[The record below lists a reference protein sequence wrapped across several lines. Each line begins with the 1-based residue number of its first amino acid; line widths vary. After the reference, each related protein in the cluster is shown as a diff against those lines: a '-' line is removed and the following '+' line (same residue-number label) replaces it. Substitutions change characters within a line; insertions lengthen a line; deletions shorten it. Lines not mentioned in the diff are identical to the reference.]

1 MYNLSKLAAGSV
13 IAATAALGGAST
25 VLADGY
31 EPKGRVVYERPSDW
45 SGVYFG
51 LSSGYQWSSINVLDP
66 LPPGALVAIP
76 GGITSDHASA
86 IVGAH
91 LGLQHQFGN
100 IVLGIEGGWS
110 STFRDRDGS
119 SEACFAPP
127 ALTFIGPGFNCSA
140 QLQDILTIGPRIGW
154 AAGHWMPYVT
164 GGYANAGYDFNVR
177 NGTLITNPLVEQAHA
192 RLNGW
197 FVGGGFEWKISP
209 GWTAGLEYRHYEFTD
224 NTVNAFTPTGVLLE
238 PARFDATTDTVT
250 ARVSWRF
257 NREVV
262 TPLK

>member
-1 MYNLSKLAAGSV
+1 MYKISKLAAGSV
-13 IAATAALGGAST
+13 IAATAALSGPSMA
-25 VLADGY
+25 LADGY
-31 EPKGRVVYERPSDW
+31 TPKGKVVYERPSDW

-51 LSSGYQWSSINVLDP
+51 LSSGYQWSSINVSDP
-66 LPPGALVAIP
+66 APPAGLVAIP
-76 GGITSDHASA
+76 GGITSDHANG

-100 IVLGIEGGWS
+100 IVLGIEGGWL

-127 ALTFIGPGFNCSA
+127 VLTFIGPGFNCTA
-140 QLQDILTIGPRIGW
+140 QLNDILTIGPRVGW

-164 GGYANAGYDFNVR
+164 GGYANAGFDFTARSGIVPA
-177 NGTLITNPLVEQAHA
+177 GSVVEQAHT

-197 FVGGGFEWKISP
+197 YVGGGFEWKISP
-209 GWTAGLEYRHYEFTD
+209 GWTAGLEYRHYEFAE
-224 NTVNAFTPTGVLLE
+224 NTVQAFSPIGVPLE
-238 PARFDATTDTVT
+238 QARFDATTDTVT